1 MTHDP
6 RTDVSTLAPEPI
18 ARANPEGP
26 AGRR

>member
-18 ARANPEGP
+18 ARANPAEP